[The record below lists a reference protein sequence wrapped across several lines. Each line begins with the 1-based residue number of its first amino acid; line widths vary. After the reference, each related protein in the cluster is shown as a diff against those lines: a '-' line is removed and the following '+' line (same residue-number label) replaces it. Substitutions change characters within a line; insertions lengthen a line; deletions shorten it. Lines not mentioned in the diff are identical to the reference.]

1 MLSVATR
8 SFRIRAAIALA
19 ALYALCILAP
29 SAAFAL
35 SGNASAAHCL
45 IEDHATADVHAAMAH
60 GQMHHD
66 GMHMH
71 ADGTSHAHAKASQTE
86 PTKPNA
92 PAHKSSSGDCCG
104 LLSVS
109 ALPAAAFEVQ
119 APALPAMIIVA
130 TNREAVTGKS
140 PDRLYRPPIS

>member
-1 MLSVATR
+1 MLSVATKG
-8 SFRIRAAIALA
+8 FRIRAAVALA

-45 IEDHATADVHAAMAH
+45 IEDHATANVHA
-60 GQMHHD
+60 
-66 GMHMH
+66 GMVHAGMSHMH
-71 ADGTSHAHAKASQTE
+71 ADGTAHEHAKAPDHS
-86 PTKPNA
+86 A

-109 ALPAAAFEVQ
+109 ALPAPMFDVQ
-119 APALPAMIIVA
+119 APVLPAIIIA
-130 TNREAVTGKS
+130 ASNGEGVTGKG
-140 PDRLYRPPIS
+140 PERLYRPPIS

>member
-8 SFRIRAAIALA
+8 GFRIRAAIALA

-29 SAAFAL
+29 SATFAL

-45 IEDHATADVHAAMAH
+45 IEDHATADAHA
-60 GQMHHD
+60 GMHHD
-66 GMHMH
+66 GTHMH
-71 ADGTSHAHAKASQTE
+71 ADGTSHAHAKASETKAPE
-86 PTKPNA
+86 PKA

-109 ALPAAAFEVQ
+109 ALPAPMFDVP
-119 APALPAMIIVA
+119 APVLPAMIAVV
-130 TNREAVTGKS
+130 TNGEGVTGKN